1 MKSKPRKERKRNR
14 EKTSQD
20 KGFMKKKNR
29 GKLEFQVGSQQSQ
42 SVGFT
47 SEKTSS

>member
-20 KGFMKKKNR
+20 KGFMKKKSR
-29 GKLEFQVGSQQSQ
+29 KVRVPSRKPTESICWIY
-42 SVGFT
+42 
-47 SEKTSS
+47 K